1 MPPAPAAST
10 PPAGLPARQLAHQLL
25 TLVLRR
31 GQNFGDAVADLPK
44 LNSLPE
50 RDRAFTRL
58 LVLTTLR
65 RLGQIDAVLGQHLQL
80 KTTPAAV
87 VDILRLT
94 AAQLWWLETPPH
106 AAVDMAVRL
115 AVYTNQPHLK
125 GLVNAVARKLSAA
138 PVPADSAI
146 KLLPDWL
153 LQSWTAA
160 YGADA
165 VSAIARQQILEPPL
179 DITVKKDAAA
189 WAQKL
194 NAVLLPTGS
203 LRLTDAGKVEDLPG
217 YGEGA
222 WWVQDAAAALP
233 AKLLGEVRG
242 KTVVDIGAAPG
253 GKTAQL
259 AAAGAN
265 VIAVERNPARAE
277 TLKQNLQR
285 LRLTAEIVV
294 ADALTWQP
302 DRKVDAVLLDAPCS
316 ATGTLRR
323 HPEIAWLKDRLDI
336 RKQATAQTAL
346 LNHVGSWLPAGATLV
361 YAVCSL
367 QPEEGLHQVAA
378 LLANQPRL
386 QRVPVPAS
394 AIGGLTA
401 CITPEGDLRTLPH
414 QLPGGIDGF
423 YAATLRADASTRTP
437 GSERIDHFIERHKKT
452 LRGLAEK

>member
-1 MPPAPAAST
+1 MPPSAVPSS
-10 PPAGLPARQLAHQLL
+10 PPSGLPARQLAHQLL
-25 TLVLRR
+25 TQILRR
-31 GQNFGDAVADLPK
+31 GQNFGDAVVDLPK

-58 LVLTTLR
+58 LVLATLR
-65 RLGQIDAVLGQHLQL
+65 RLGQIDAVLAAHLQL
-80 KTTPAAV
+80 KNTPAAV

-94 AAQLWWLETPPH
+94 ATQLWWLETPAH

-138 PVPADSAI
+138 PVPADSALKI
-146 KLLPDWL
+146 LPDWL
-153 LQSWTAA
+153 LQSWTTA

-165 VSAIARQQILEPPL
+165 VSAIARQQVLEPPL
-179 DITVKKDAAA
+179 DITVKADAAA
-189 WAQKL
+189 WAAKL

-203 LRLTDAGKVEDLPG
+203 LRLQDAGKVEDLPG
-217 YGEGA
+217 YAEGA
-222 WWVQDAAAALP
+222 WWVQDAAATLP
-233 AKLLGEVRG
+233 VKLLGDLRG
-242 KTVVDIGAAPG
+242 KTIVDIGAAPG

-259 AAAGAN
+259 AAAGAT

-277 TLKQNLQR
+277 TLRQNLQR

-294 ADALTWQP
+294 ADAVAWKP
-302 DRKVDAVLLDAPCS
+302 ERPVDAVLLDAPCS

-336 RKQATAQTAL
+336 RKQASLQTAL
-346 LNHVGSWLPAGATLV
+346 LNHVSGWLPVHATLV

-367 QPEEGLHQVAA
+367 QPEEGLNQVAE
-378 LLANQPRL
+378 LLKSNQRL
-386 QRVPVPAS
+386 QRVAVAGP

-414 QLPGGIDGF
+414 QLPGGMDGF
-423 YAATLRADASTRTP
+423 YASILKVDASA
-437 GSERIDHFIERHKKT
+437 RITQKN
-452 LRGLAEK
+452 

>member
-1 MPPAPAAST
+1 MPPSAVPSS
-10 PPAGLPARQLAHQLL
+10 PPSGLPARQLAHQLL
-25 TLVLRR
+25 TLILRR

-58 LVLTTLR
+58 LVLATLR
-65 RLGQIDAVLGQHLQL
+65 RLGQIDAVLAAHLQL
-80 KTTPAAV
+80 KNTPAVV

-94 AAQLWWLETPPH
+94 ATQLWWLETPAH

-138 PVPADSAI
+138 PVPADSALKI
-146 KLLPDWL
+146 LPDWL
-153 LQSWTAA
+153 LQSWTTA

-165 VSAIARQQILEPPL
+165 VSAIARQQVLEPPL
-179 DITVKKDAAA
+179 DITVKADAAA
-189 WAQKL
+189 WAVKL

-203 LRLTDAGKVEDLPG
+203 LRLQDAGKVEDLPG
-217 YGEGA
+217 YAEGA
-222 WWVQDAAAALP
+222 WWVQDAAATLP
-233 AKLLGEVRG
+233 VKLLGDLRG
-242 KTVVDIGAAPG
+242 KTIVDIGAAPG

-259 AAAGAN
+259 AAAGAT

-277 TLKQNLQR
+277 TLRQNLQR
-285 LRLTAEIVV
+285 LRLNAEIVV
-294 ADALTWQP
+294 ADAVAWKP
-302 DRKVDAVLLDAPCS
+302 ERPVDAVLLDAPCS

-336 RKQATAQTAL
+336 RKQASLQTAL
-346 LNHVGSWLPAGATLV
+346 LNHVSGWLPAHATLV

-367 QPEEGLHQVAA
+367 QPEEGLNQVAA
-378 LLANQPRL
+378 LLKSNQRL
-386 QRVPVPAS
+386 QRVAVAGP
-394 AIGGLTA
+394 AIGGLTS

-414 QLPGGIDGF
+414 QLPGGMDGF
-423 YAATLRADASTRTP
+423 YASILKVDASA
-437 GSERIDHFIERHKKT
+437 RITQKN
-452 LRGLAEK
+452 